1 MKKIISIWLWALGGI
16 FFFISALIL
25 VICLLILPRKTT
37 FNTARFLFRI
47 LIRIMGI
54 KLVVKGQTNI
64 DPEKTYLIMGNHQSL
79 FDLFV
84 VPAAIPLI
92 FTGVEAAYHFQ
103 IPVWGY
109 LIRKWGLIPIERGN
123 LKKAIS
129 NLETAKKT
137 LLSGVS
143 LAILPE
149 GHRTLTGEM
158 ASFKKGPFYLAKGA
172 KTDILPFGIN
182 GLYNFH
188 KKGNIIL
195 NPGKVTLTIGEP
207 LLYDKFKDLSVEE
220 LRAMIF
226 SKIYKLSQ
234 K

>member
-1 MKKIISIWLWALGGI
+1 
-16 FFFISALIL
+16 
-25 VICLLILPRKTT
+25 
-37 FNTARFLFRI
+37 
-47 LIRIMGI
+47 MGI
-54 KLVVKGQTNI
+54 QLLVNGQENI

-84 VPAAIPLI
+84 VPAAIPLC
-92 FTGVEAAYHFQ
+92 FTGVEAAYHFK

-109 LIRKWGLIPIERGN
+109 LIRRWGLIPIERGN

-129 NLETAKKT
+129 SLETAKKT
-137 LLSGVS
+137 LISGMS

-149 GHRTLTGEM
+149 GHRTQTGEM

-172 KTDILPFGIN
+172 NADILPFGIN

-188 KKGNIIL
+188 KKGNLIL
-195 NPGKVTLTIGEP
+195 NPGKVTLTIGKP
-207 LLYDKFKDLSVEE
+207 ILYEKVKNLSVEE
-220 LRAMIF
+220 LRENIF
-226 SKIYKLSQ
+226 NRIYQLSQ

>member
-1 MKKIISIWLWALGGI
+1 
-16 FFFISALIL
+16 
-25 VICLLILPRKTT
+25 
-37 FNTARFLFRI
+37 
-47 LIRIMGI
+47 MGI
-54 KLVVKGQTNI
+54 QLLVNGQENI

-84 VPAAIPLI
+84 VPAAIPLC
-92 FTGVEAAYHFQ
+92 FTGVEAAYHFK

-109 LIRKWGLIPIERGN
+109 LIRRWGLIPIERGN

-129 NLETAKKT
+129 SLETAKKT
-137 LLSGVS
+137 LISGMS

-149 GHRTLTGEM
+149 GHRTQTGEM

-226 SKIYKLSQ
+226 SKIYKLSH